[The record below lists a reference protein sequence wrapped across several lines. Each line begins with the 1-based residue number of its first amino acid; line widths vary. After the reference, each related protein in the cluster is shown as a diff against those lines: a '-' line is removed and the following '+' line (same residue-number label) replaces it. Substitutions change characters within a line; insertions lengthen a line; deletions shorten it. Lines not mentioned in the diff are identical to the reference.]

1 MADRNVTTS
10 NTLEEFRVEFNELA
24 VDVGEIA
31 SITGASGMIA
41 SASDIVEAVVALNS
55 NSATSANPV
64 ITGIA
69 SFPDG
74 SASAPPITNTGDTNT
89 GIFFGAADQVDISVG
104 GTGIVSV
111 TSTGLG
117 VTGNITATGNI
128 TMGDADTDNITFNA
142 DVNSNVLPNTHN
154 GFDLGADTKSWRSLY
169 LGTSVIFEGTGVD
182 AHETSLVVANP
193 TADRT
198 ITLPDQSGTML
209 TTGVT
214 AADLAGSN
222 IATTGF
228 SIAMAIALG

>member
-74 SASAPPITNTGDTNT
+74 SAAAPSITNTGDTNT

>member
-10 NTLEEFRVEFNELA
+10 NTLEQFRVEFNELA
-24 VDVGEIA
+24 VDVGDIA
-31 SITGASGMIA
+31 SVTGASGMIA
-41 SASDIVEAVVALNS
+41 DATDIVEAVVALNS

-74 SASAPPITNTGDTNT
+74 SASAPSITNTGDTNT

-117 VTGNITATGNI
+117 VTGNITATGSI

-142 DVNSNVLPNTHN
+142 DVNSSILPNTHN

>member
-1 MADRNVTTS
+1 
-10 NTLEEFRVEFNELA
+10 
-24 VDVGEIA
+24 
-31 SITGASGMIA
+31 MIA

-74 SASAPPITNTGDTNT
+74 SAAAPSITNTGDTNT

-117 VTGNITATGNI
+117 VTGNITATGSI

-142 DVNSNVLPNTHN
+142 DVNSSILPNTHN

>member
-10 NTLEEFRVEFNELA
+10 NTLEQFRVEFNELA
-24 VDVGEIA
+24 VDVGDIA
-31 SITGASGMIA
+31 SVTGASGMIA
-41 SASDIVEAVVALNS
+41 DATDIVEAVVALNS

-74 SASAPPITNTGDTNT
+74 SAAAPSITNTGDTNT

-117 VTGNITATGNI
+117 VTGNITATGSI
-128 TMGDADTDNITFNA
+128 TMCDAATDNITFNA
-142 DVNSNVLPNTHN
+142 DVNSNFIPNTHN
-154 GFDLGADTKSWRSLY
+154 GFDLGADTQSWRSLY
-169 LGTSVIFEGTGVD
+169 LATSVIFEGTGVD
-182 AHETSLVVANP
+182 AHETTLVVTNP
-193 TADRT
+193 TQDNT
-198 ITLPDQSGTML
+198 LTLPNSTGTLL

-214 AADLAGSN
+214 AADLASST
-222 IATTGF
+222 IATKAF
-228 SIAMAIALG
+228 SIAMAVALG

>member
-1 MADRNVTTS
+1 MADRNVTSS

-24 VDVGEIA
+24 VDVGDIA
-31 SITGASGMIA
+31 SVTGASGMIA
-41 SASDIVEAVVALNS
+41 SASDVVEAVVALNS

-74 SASAPPITNTGDTNT
+74 SASAPSITNTGDTNT

-104 GTGIVSV
+104 GTVIVSV

-117 VTGNITATGNI
+117 VTGNITATGSI
-128 TMGDADTDNITFNA
+128 TMGDAATDNITFNA
-142 DVNSNVLPNTHN
+142 DVNSNFIPNTHN
-154 GFDLGADTKSWRSLY
+154 GFDLGADTQSWRSLY

-182 AHETSLVVANP
+182 AHETTLVVTNP
-193 TADRT
+193 TQDNT
-198 ITLPDQSGTML
+198 LTLPNSTGTLL

-214 AADLAGSN
+214 AADLASST
-222 IATTGF
+222 IATKAF
-228 SIAMAIALG
+228 SIAMAVALG

>member
-10 NTLEEFRVEFNELA
+10 NTLEQFRVEFNELA
-24 VDVGEIA
+24 VDVGDIA
-31 SITGASGMIA
+31 SVTGASGMIA
-41 SASDIVEAVVALNS
+41 DATDIVEAVVALNS

-74 SASAPPITNTGDTNT
+74 SASAPSITNTGDTNT

-117 VTGNITATGNI
+117 VTGNITATGSI
-128 TMGDADTDNITFNA
+128 TMGDAATDNITFNA
-142 DVNSNVLPNTHN
+142 DVNSNFIPNTHN
-154 GFDLGADTKSWRSLY
+154 GFDLGADTQSWRSLY

-182 AHETSLVVANP
+182 AHETTLVVTNP
-193 TADRT
+193 TQDNT
-198 ITLPDQSGTML
+198 LTLPNSTGTLL

-214 AADLAGSN
+214 ASDLASST
-222 IATTGF
+222 IATKAF
-228 SIAMAIALG
+228 SIAMAVALG

>member
-24 VDVGEIA
+24 VDVGDIA
-31 SITGASGMIA
+31 SITGASGIIA
-41 SASDIVEAVVALNS
+41 SASDVVEAVTAINS
-55 NSATSANPV
+55 AAATSASPV
-64 ITGIA
+64 ITGVA

-74 SASAPPITNTGDTNT
+74 SASAPSITNTGDTNT

-104 GTGIVSV
+104 GTAIASV

>member
-41 SASDIVEAVVALNS
+41 SATDIVEAVVALNS

-74 SASAPPITNTGDTNT
+74 SASAPSITNTGDTNT

-117 VTGNITATGNI
+117 VTGNITATGSI
-128 TMGDADTDNITFNA
+128 TMGDAATDNITFNA
-142 DVNSNVLPNTHN
+142 DVNSNFIPNTHN
-154 GFDLGADTKSWRSLY
+154 GFDLGADTQSWRSLY

-182 AHETSLVVANP
+182 AHETTLVVTNP
-193 TADRT
+193 TQDNT
-198 ITLPDQSGTML
+198 LTLPNSTGTLL

-214 AADLAGSN
+214 ASDLASST
-222 IATTGF
+222 IATKAF
-228 SIAMAIALG
+228 SIAMAVALG

>member
-24 VDVGEIA
+24 VDVGDIA
-31 SITGASGMIA
+31 SVTGASGMIA
-41 SASDIVEAVVALNS
+41 SASDVVEAVVALNS

-74 SASAPPITNTGDTNT
+74 SAAAPSITNTGDTNT
-89 GIFFGAADQVDISVG
+89 GIYFGAADQVDITVG
-104 GTGIVSV
+104 GTNIVSV

-117 VTGNITATGNI
+117 VTGNITATGSI
-128 TMGDADTDNITFNA
+128 TMGDAATDNITFNA
-142 DVNSNVLPNTHN
+142 DVNSNFIPNTHN
-154 GFDLGADTKSWRSLY
+154 SFDLGADTQSWRSLY

-182 AHETSLVVANP
+182 AHETSLVVTNP
-193 TADRT
+193 TQDNT
-198 ITLPDQSGTML
+198 LTLPNSTGTLL

-214 AADLAGSN
+214 AADLASST
-222 IATTGF
+222 IATKAF
-228 SIAMAIALG
+228 SIAMAVALG

>member
-24 VDVGEIA
+24 VDVGDIA
-31 SITGASGMIA
+31 SVTGASGMIA
-41 SASDIVEAVVALNS
+41 SATDVIEAVVALNS

-74 SASAPPITNTGDTNT
+74 TASAPSITNTGDTNT
-89 GIFFGAADQVDISVG
+89 VIYFGAADQVDITVG
-104 GTGIVSV
+104 GSQILSVQSTGIS
-111 TSTGLG
+111 
-117 VTGNITATGNI
+117 VTGNITASGNI
-128 TMGDADTDNITFNA
+128 TMGDAATDNITFNA
-142 DVNSNVLPNTHN
+142 DVNSNMIPNTHN
-154 GFDLGADTKSWRSLY
+154 SFDLGQDTQSWRSLY

-198 ITLPDQSGTML
+198 ITIPDQTGTML

-214 AADLAGSN
+214 AADLSGSD
-222 IATTGF
+222 IATKGF
-228 SIAMAIALG
+228 SIAMAVALG

>member
-10 NTLEEFRVEFNELA
+10 NTLEQFRVEFNELA

-69 SFPDG
+69 SFPEG
-74 SASAPPITNTGDTNT
+74 SAAAPSITNT

-117 VTGNITATGNI
+117 VTGNITATGSI

-142 DVNSNVLPNTHN
+142 DVNSSILPNTHN

>member
-74 SASAPPITNTGDTNT
+74 SASAPSITNTGDTNT

-117 VTGNITATGNI
+117 VTGNITATGSI
-128 TMGDADTDNITFNA
+128 TMGDAATDNITFNA
-142 DVNSNVLPNTHN
+142 DVNSNFIPNTHN
-154 GFDLGADTKSWRSLY
+154 SFDLGQDTQSWRSLY

>member
-24 VDVGEIA
+24 VDVGDIA
-31 SITGASGMIA
+31 SVTGASGMIA
-41 SASDIVEAVVALNS
+41 SATDVVEAVVALNS

-74 SASAPPITNTGDTNT
+74 SASAPSITNTGDTNT

>member
-24 VDVGEIA
+24 VDVGDIA
-31 SITGASGMIA
+31 SVTGASGMIA
-41 SASDIVEAVVALNS
+41 SATDVVEAVVALNS

-74 SASAPPITNTGDTNT
+74 SASAPSITNTGDTNT

-142 DVNSNVLPNTHN
+142 DVNSSILPNTHN

>member
-24 VDVGEIA
+24 VDVGDIA
-31 SITGASGMIA
+31 SVTGASGMIA

-74 SASAPPITNTGDTNT
+74 SASAPSITNTGDTNT

>member
-1 MADRNVTTS
+1 MADRTVTTS

-24 VDVGEIA
+24 VDVGDIA
-31 SITGASGMIA
+31 SVTGASGMIA
-41 SASDIVEAVVALNS
+41 SATDVVEAVVALNS

-74 SASAPPITNTGDTNT
+74 SASAPSITNTGDTNT

-117 VTGNITATGNI
+117 VTGNITATGSI
-128 TMGDADTDNITFNA
+128 TMGDAATDNITFNA
-142 DVNSNVLPNTHN
+142 DVNSNFIPNTHN
-154 GFDLGADTKSWRSLY
+154 GFDLGADTQSWRSLY

-182 AHETSLVVANP
+182 AHETSLVVTNP
-193 TADRT
+193 TQDNT
-198 ITLPDQSGTML
+198 LTLPNSTGTLL

-214 AADLAGSN
+214 ASDLASST
-222 IATTGF
+222 IATKAF
-228 SIAMAIALG
+228 SIAMAVALG